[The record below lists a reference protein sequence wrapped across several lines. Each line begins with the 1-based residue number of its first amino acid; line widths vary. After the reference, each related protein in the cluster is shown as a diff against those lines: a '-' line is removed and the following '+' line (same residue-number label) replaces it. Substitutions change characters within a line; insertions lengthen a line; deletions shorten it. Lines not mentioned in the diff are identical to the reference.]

1 MDDTIAARLERM
13 GVALP
18 DAAPPAARYDP
29 FALHDGVLYV
39 SGQLPML
46 SGRLASSGRLGRDL
60 DVREGQEAARLC
72 AIGILAQASAAL
84 GGDLERILRM
94 LRITGFVASEP
105 GFTDQHLVVN
115 GASEFLAE
123 ALGERG
129 RHARAAVGVAA
140 LPLGASV
147 EIDAILA
154 VA

>member
-1 MDDTIAARLERM
+1 MGQTIAERLERM
-13 GVALP
+13 GITLP

-29 FALHDGVLYV
+29 FVLCDGILYV
-39 SGQLPML
+39 SGQLPMA
-46 SGRLASSGRLGRDL
+46 SGRLASGRLGRDL

-72 AIGILAQASAAL
+72 AVGILAQAKAAL
-84 GGDLERILRM
+84 GGDLERIRRM
-94 LRITGFVASEP
+94 LRITGFVASEL